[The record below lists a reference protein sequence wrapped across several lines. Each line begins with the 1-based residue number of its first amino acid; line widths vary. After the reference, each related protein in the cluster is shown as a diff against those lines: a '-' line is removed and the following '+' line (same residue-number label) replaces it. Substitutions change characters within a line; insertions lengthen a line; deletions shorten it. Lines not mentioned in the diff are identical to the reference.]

1 MRQWLRARASS
12 NKGGHAIGSMLVGCV
27 ALAAVHVQPAWAQ
40 STDSNDDLKAQIAQ
54 MRQQMQAQQQVMQK
68 MQQRLDEL
76 EAKESSQENATAAAK
91 SAAPIPVQT
100 TQQAPAPLI
109 SSATVPSSG
118 QPAAYRPP
126 SAPAGVGEP
135 LPEGYVR
142 LGDTGNLLKLDLVA
156 QLDTMIDNTYMGSKD
171 LFVPSSIPVRG
182 QPFYGSGWNT
192 NLSARQSIFRMD
204 FRRDTDYGT
213 LKVVYK
219 NNFFGSG
226 TGDMPYNLQY
236 FYGELDNER
245 FTLLAGYNISAFT
258 DIDVFPNTLD
268 YEGPNSFNF
277 KYGPQI
283 RFIPILY
290 KWGDNTLTLPLSMEK
305 PNADITPIGDY
316 EPYSR
321 LADFTAGV
329 RWETPD
335 WHIQW
340 SNLFRDLGMQDSA
353 TGQTQRTKAFA
364 TQLTGSTKLFDRDS
378 AQGWY
383 SNGHGYANFLQD
395 ISGLGLDAAFTDNG
409 ILRAIRA
416 RGWGVGYTHGWTDT
430 LSSSA
435 SWGYL
440 RISPS
445 GNMILD
451 RDELPKSTKFASL
464 NLAWQFS
471 QRAMLGIEYLWGQN
485 ISLIDMRGQG
495 QRVQTTLRYDLNP

>member
-1 MRQWLRARASS
+1 MRQWLSSRALSTYA
-12 NKGGHAIGSMLVGCV
+12 KPALGSVMLGCAAF
-27 ALAAVHVQPAWAQ
+27 ALAPSALAQ
-40 STDSNDDLKAQIAQ
+40 SADSSDDLKAQVAQ

-76 EAKESSQENATAAAK
+76 EAKEAAQPK
-91 SAAPIPVQT
+91 VVS
-100 TQQAPAPLI
+100 APAATPVPTTAIPLV
-109 SSATVPSSG
+109 SSASATVPSTP
-118 QPAAYRPP
+118 QPYRPP
-126 SAPAGVGEP
+126 SAPAGMAEP

-156 QLDTMIDNTYMGSKD
+156 QLDTMIDNTTMGSKD

-226 TGDMPYNLQY
+226 TSDMPYNLQF
-236 FYGELDNER
+236 FYGELVNDR
-245 FTLLAGYNISAFT
+245 YSLLAGYNISAFT
-258 DIDVFPNTLD
+258 DIDVFPNTID

-277 KYGPQI
+277 KYGPQL
-283 RFIPILY
+283 RFVPVIY
-290 KWGDNTLTLPLSMEK
+290 KWGDNTLTLPMSMEK
-305 PNADITPIGDY
+305 PNADITTIGNY
-316 EPYSR
+316 TPYSR
-321 LADFTAGV
+321 LADFTLGL

-353 TGQTQRTKAFA
+353 NGKTLRTNAFA
-364 TQLTGSTKLFDRDS
+364 TQLTGSTKLFERDS
-378 AQGWY
+378 AQGWF
-383 SNGHGYANFLQD
+383 SSGHGYANFLQD
-395 ISGLGLDAAFTDNG
+395 ISGLGLDAAFTSQG
-409 ILRAIRA
+409 LLRAIRA
-416 RGWGVGYTHGWTDT
+416 RGWGVGYTHGWTDS

-435 SWGYL
+435 SYGYL

-445 GNMILD
+445 ADMVVD
-451 RDELPKSTKFASL
+451 RDLPKSTKFASL

-485 ISLIDMRGQG
+485 IALTDMRGQG

>member
-1 MRQWLRARASS
+1 M
-12 NKGGHAIGSMLVGCV
+12 
-27 ALAAVHVQPAWAQ
+27 ALAPAAFAQ
-40 STDSNDDLKAQIAQ
+40 SSDDLKAEIAQ

-68 MQQRLDEL
+68 MQQRLDQL
-76 EAKESSQENATAAAK
+76 EAKESAQEKTAQ
-91 SAAPIPVQT
+91 AAPATPVAPT
-100 TQQAPAPLI
+100 GTKAPATPIVSSASAPAP
-109 SSATVPSSG
+109 STPPV
-118 QPAAYRPP
+118 YRPP
-126 SAPAGVGEP
+126 SAPAGVAEP

-156 QLDTMIDNTYMGSKD
+156 QLDTMIDNKYMGSAD

-182 QPFYGSGWNT
+182 QPFYDSGWRT
-192 NLSARQSIFRMD
+192 NLSARQSLFRMD

-226 TGDMPYNLQY
+226 SGDMPYNMQL
-236 FYGELDNER
+236 FYGELDNDR
-245 FTLLAGYNISAFT
+245 YTLLAGYNISAFT

-268 YEGPNSFNF
+268 YEGPNSFTF

-283 RFIPILY
+283 RFSPVLY
-290 KWGDNTLTLPLSMEK
+290 RSGDSKLTLPLSMEK
-305 PNADITPIGDY
+305 PNADITAIANY
-316 EPYSR
+316 SPYSR
-321 LADFTAGV
+321 LADFTAGL
-329 RWETPD
+329 RWQAPD

-340 SNLFRDLGMQDSA
+340 SNLFRNLGMQNSE

-364 TQLTGSTKLFDRDS
+364 TQLTGSTSLFERDS
-378 AQGWY
+378 AQGWV

-395 ISGLGLDAAFTDNG
+395 ISGLGLDAAFTTNG
-409 ILRAIRA
+409 ELRAIRA
-416 RGWGVGYTHGWTDT
+416 RGYGVGYTHGWTDS

-435 SWGYL
+435 SYGYL
-440 RISPS
+440 RVSPS
-445 GNMILD
+445 SDMLIN

-485 ISLIDMRGQG
+485 ILLTDARGQG

>member
-1 MRQWLRARASS
+1 MRPRLCQATPTSYRLRLLCSLLAGSCVASFAPTAFAQASASS
-12 NKGGHAIGSMLVGCV
+12 
-27 ALAAVHVQPAWAQ
+27 
-40 STDSNDDLKAQIAQ
+40 DDLKAQVAQ
-54 MRQQMQAQQQVMQK
+54 MRQQMEAQQQVMQK
-68 MQQRLDEL
+68 MQQRLAEL
-76 EAKESSQENATAAAK
+76 EAKESAQETVSQAAPAVPVAPVTPAPSQA
-91 SAAPIPVQT
+91 SAAPLV
-100 TQQAPAPLI
+100 A
-109 SSATVPSSG
+109 SASVPEPSK
-118 QPAAYRPP
+118 PPPYRPP
-126 SAPAGVGEP
+126 SAPAGVTEP

-156 QLDTMIDNTYMGSKD
+156 QLDTMIDNTYMGSSD

-182 QPFYGSGWNT
+182 QPFYGSGWRT

-226 TGDMPYNLQY
+226 TGDMPYNMQF
-236 FYGELDNER
+236 FYGELDNR
-245 FTLLAGYNISAFT
+245 YYTLLAGYNISAFT

-268 YEGPNSFNF
+268 YEGPNSFTF

-283 RFIPILY
+283 RFSPVLY
-290 KWGDNTLTLPLSMEK
+290 RSGDSKLTLPLSMEK
-305 PNADITPIGDY
+305 PNADITKVGNY
-316 EPYSR
+316 SPYSR
-321 LADFTAGV
+321 LADFTLGL

-340 SNLFRDLGMQDSA
+340 ANLFRDLGMQDS
-353 TGQTQRTKAFA
+353 TNGHTQRTTAFA
-364 TQLTGSTKLFDRDS
+364 TQLTGSTKVFDLDS
-378 AQGWY
+378 AQGWF

-395 ISGLGLDAAFTDNG
+395 ISGLGLDAAFTNNG
-409 ILRAIRA
+409 TLSAIRA
-416 RGWGVGYTHGWTDT
+416 RGWGVGYTHGWTET

-435 SWGYL
+435 SYGYL
-440 RISPS
+440 RISPTAD
-445 GNMILD
+445 MLID
-451 RDELPKSTKFASL
+451 RELPKSTKFASL

-485 ISLIDMRGQG
+485 ISLEDMRGQG